1 MTYLSCLYVITLY
14 LTKRTYI
21 QFWHAYYLLNLTS
34 ATYGFPG
41 LGPHGCLRE
50 LLASG
55 MDGSTI
61 RCPTG
66 ITGISGTFDDK
77 WPGGDVKQWR
87 IPNTN
92 GVPKWRQ
99 TMPSTMAAPSFTGGL
114 DTVWMMAISG
124 SPDNSDDWRNP
135 SSAIVSNGVQAGLIS
150 GSGVY
155 LVLERS
161 YLSVVQLS
169 VGLPCRNSQIDGKR
183 PILAYSGLD

>member
-1 MTYLSCLYVITLY
+1 MSSGTV
-14 LTKRTYI
+14 
-21 QFWHAYYLLNLTS
+21 
-34 ATYGFPG
+34 G
-41 LGPHGCLRE
+41 LGYGRKHDPVPHWDNGNKRNVRRQV
-50 LLASG
+50 AG
-55 MDGSTI
+55 
-61 RCPTG
+61 
-66 ITGISGTFDDK
+66 
-77 WPGGDVKQWR
+77 GGDVKQWR